1 MITNILNKGRGIS
14 IPDTRDMIND
24 DNLDIDMENI
34 DMENIDMENIDMEN
48 SGLKVFMEEE
58 FGNNI

>member
-34 DMENIDMENIDMEN
+34 DMENIDMEN

>member
-1 MITNILNKGRGIS
+1 
-14 IPDTRDMIND
+14 MIND
-24 DNLDIDMENI
+24 DNLDI

>member
-24 DNLDIDMENI
+24 DNLDIDT
-34 DMENIDMENIDMEN
+34 ENIDMENIDMEN